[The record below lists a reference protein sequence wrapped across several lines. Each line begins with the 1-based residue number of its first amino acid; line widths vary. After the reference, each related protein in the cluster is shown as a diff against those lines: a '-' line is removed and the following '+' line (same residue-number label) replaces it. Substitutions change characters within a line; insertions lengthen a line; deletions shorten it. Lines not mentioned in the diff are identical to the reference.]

1 MPEGDTIHRAAAR
14 IGAAFAGTVPEDV
27 GTPHPRHRLDRW
39 PERLAG
45 RSLTSVD
52 AHGKH
57 MLLHFD
63 GGLAIHSHLRMTGAW
78 TVGRAGERWRRSP
91 RRAWLVMR
99 GGGWE
104 AVQFDGPV
112 LELLTEQRARA
123 QLSMLGQ
130 DVLGAKFDEHE
141 FLLRLREGDPTRAVG
156 DALLDQRIVAGI
168 GNLWK
173 SETCHACAISPWR
186 ALADVADAEALALVG
201 FARVAMRKAVSEGMH
216 ARPSAVYRHAGRACP
231 RCGSVILQRGQ
242 GDDNRL
248 TFWCAGCQ
256 R

>member
-14 IGAAFAGTVPEDV
+14 IGAAFTGTVPQEIS
-27 GTPHPRHRLDRW
+27 TPHPRHRHDRW
-39 PERLAG
+39 PQRLAG
-45 RSLTSVD
+45 RAITAVD

-57 MLLHFD
+57 LLLHFD

-78 TVGRAGERWRRSP
+78 AVARAGERWRRSP
-91 RRAWLVMR
+91 KRAWLVLR

-112 LELLTEQRARA
+112 LELLTEQRART
-123 QLSMLGQ
+123 QLSVLGQ
-130 DVLGAKFDEHE
+130 DLLGSSFDEHA
-141 FLLRLREGDPTRAVG
+141 FLVRLREGDPTRAVG

-173 SETCHACAISPWR
+173 SETCHACALSPWR
-186 ALADVADAEALALVG
+186 PLADLADDEALALVA
-201 FARVAMRKAVSEGMH
+201 FARRAMREAVRAGVD
-216 ARPSAVYRHAGRACP
+216 ARPSAVYRHAGRPCP
-231 RCGSVILQRGQ
+231 RCGAVILERGQ
-242 GDDNRL
+242 GDDNRV
-248 TFWCAGCQ
+248 TFWCDACQ

>member
-14 IGAAFAGTVPEDV
+14 IAAAFAGTVPEDLA
-27 GTPHPRHRLDRW
+27 TPHPRHRMDRW

-45 RSLTSVD
+45 RRLTAVD

-57 MLLHFD
+57 MLLRFE

-78 TVGRAGERWRRSP
+78 TVGRVGERWRRSP
-91 RRAWLVMR
+91 RRAWLVLR
-99 GGGWE
+99 GAGWE

-112 LELLTEQRARA
+112 LELLTEQRARK
-123 QLSMLGQ
+123 QLGVLGQ
-130 DVLGAKFDEHE
+130 DVLGAQFDERA
-141 FLLRLREGDPTRAVG
+141 FLVRLREGDPTRAVG
-156 DALLDQRIVAGI
+156 DALLDQHVLAGI

-173 SETCHACAISPWR
+173 SETCHACAVSPWR
-186 ALADVADAEALALVG
+186 PLAELADEEAVSLAA
-201 FARVAMRKAVSEGMH
+201 FARAAMREAVRAGVH
-216 ARPSAVYRHAGRACP
+216 ARPSAVYRRAGRPCP
-231 RCGSVILQRGQ
+231 RCGEEILQRGQ

-256 R
+256 H

>member
-1 MPEGDTIHRAAAR
+1 VPEGDTIHRAAAR
-14 IGAAFAGTVPEDV
+14 IGAAFAGTIPEEI
-27 GTPHPRHRLDRW
+27 GTPHPRHRMDRW

-45 RSLTSVD
+45 RPLTAVD

-57 MLLHFD
+57 LLLHFG

-78 TVGRAGERWRRSP
+78 TVVRAGERWRRSP
-91 RRAWLVMR
+91 RRAWLVLR

-112 LELLTEQRARA
+112 LELLTEQRART
-123 QLSMLGQ
+123 QLSVLGQ
-130 DVLGAKFDEHE
+130 DVLGARFDEHA
-141 FLLRLREGDPTRAVG
+141 FLVRLREADPTRPVG

-173 SETCHACAISPWR
+173 SEACHACAVNPWR
-186 ALADVADAEALALVG
+186 TLADLGDEQALALVA
-201 FARVAMRKAVSEGMH
+201 FARRAMREAVRAGVH
-216 ARPSAVYRHAGRACP
+216 ARPSAVYGHAGRPCP
-231 RCGSVILQRGQ
+231 RCGAEILQRGQ

-248 TFWCAGCQ
+248 TYWCAACQ